1 MAVGTPDSP
10 RLWRSQNKAG
20 GMQAGMSA
28 SRPLVRPVPESG
40 NGDQS
45 MTNSR
50 YRWVIVAA
58 GGLLGCVAIG
68 GMFSL
73 PVLLQ
78 PIARDTGWSVTG
90 ISSAM
95 TFGFLA
101 MACGS
106 LMWGSLSDR
115 VGPRPVVLTGSIVIA
130 VSLALASRAASLLE
144 FQLLFGLLTGAATA
158 AIFAPMMAC
167 VTGWFDTRRGLA
179 VSLVSAGMGMA
190 PMTMSPLVAWL
201 VSSHDW
207 RSTMQILALVVAA
220 IMIPAALLVRRP
232 PALARPAVTPG
243 ETTPHPD
250 MSVAQALRSPQFLVL
265 LATNFFCCA
274 THSGPIIHTVS
285 YAVSCGIPLLVA
297 VSIYSVEGLAGLGG
311 RIAFGLLGDRFGAQ
325 RVLVLG
331 LLVQAFGA
339 LAYVFV
345 RELAA
350 FYAVAALF
358 GFIYAG
364 VMPLYSVLARENF
377 PLKMMGT
384 VIGGLAMAGSLGMA
398 TGPVAGGL
406 IYDSFAS
413 YAWLYIGACGMGLGA
428 FLMALSFRPFPQA
441 APALA

>member
-1 MAVGTPDSP
+1 M
-10 RLWRSQNKAG
+10 N
-20 GMQAGMSA
+20 
-28 SRPLVRPVPESG
+28 
-40 NGDQS
+40 
-45 MTNSR
+45 NSR
-50 YRWVIVAA
+50 YRWVVVAA

-78 PIARDTGWSVTG
+78 PITRDTGWSVAG
-90 ISSAM
+90 VSSAM
-95 TFGFLA
+95 TIGFLA
-101 MACGS
+101 MAFAS
-106 LMWGSLSDR
+106 MVWGTLSDR
-115 VGPRPVVLTGSIVIA
+115 IGPRPVVLTGSIVIA
-130 VSLALASRAASLLE
+130 ASLALASRATSLIE
-144 FQLLFGLLTGAATA
+144 FQLLFGLLVGAATA

-167 VTGWFDTRRGLA
+167 VTGWFDTHRSLA

-201 VSSHDW
+201 VLSYDW
-207 RSTMQILALVVAA
+207 RTTMQILSLVVAA

-232 PALARPAVTPG
+232 PALAGGAAASGDAGSQSEMSLGQAV
-243 ETTPHPD
+243 
-250 MSVAQALRSPQFLVL
+250 RSPQFIIL

-285 YAVSCGIPLLVA
+285 YAISCGIPMLSA

-311 RIAFGLLGDRFGAQ
+311 RIAFGLLGDRFGAK

-364 VMPLYSVLARENF
+364 VMPLYAVLARENF

-384 VIGGLAMAGSLGMA
+384 VIGGTAMAGSLGMA
-398 TGPVAGGL
+398 TGPIAGGL
-406 IYDSFAS
+406 IYDTFAS
-413 YAWLYIGACGMGLGA
+413 YAWLYIGAWGMGLAA
-428 FLMALSFRPFPQA
+428 FLMALSFRPFPRAKA
-441 APALA
+441 APVPA